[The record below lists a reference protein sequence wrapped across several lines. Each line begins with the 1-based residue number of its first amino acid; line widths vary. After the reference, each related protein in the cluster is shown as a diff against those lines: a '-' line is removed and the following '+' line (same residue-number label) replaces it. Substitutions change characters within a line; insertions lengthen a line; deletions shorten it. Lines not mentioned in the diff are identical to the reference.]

1 MGRTGGAAARGFG
14 KGTAVVRGPR
24 GIPSV
29 VSATATVGG
38 LDLAWTNGDATAQT
52 RIYNGATLLATANAA
67 ATTYSV
73 TGLTGATAYT
83 LTVKHFK
90 DSVDSVG
97 ANFNSTTTSLA
108 SPNSLSISSTG
119 VSFSA
124 PDVLASITLNWA
136 NGDASAQTRIYSG
149 VTLVATANAAATSY
163 SVTDTLGASVSYTV
177 YHYKN
182 SIESP
187 SNSSTS
193 GTAASYGTLNF
204 GPGSHSFIF
213 PTTWNA
219 SNNSIT
225 VIGGGGSGENGET
238 GPGNGGGGGGS
249 GYKDTRTNVASGG
262 GTTYTLTVGSSGK
275 STNDGYGS
283 RDGGTSYFTNA
294 PSGGTIQGDG
304 GYAASGASGG
314 SGQYTGGAGGTD
326 VYRHGGSGA
335 GTGGNGTSGN
345 NPNDP
350 GNTPPGGAASSPGG
364 SGGNGGPFL
373 NGWQGGSGDSGD
385 NGGGGGGG
393 ASGYN
398 NGAAPGNGARG
409 GEGLISITWGA

>member
-38 LDLAWTNGDATAQT
+38 LDLVWTNTDATAQT

-73 TGLTGATAYT
+73 TGLSGATAYT

-149 VTLVATANAAATSY
+149 ATLVATANAAATSY

-225 VIGGGGSGENGET
+225 VIGGGGSGEDGAV
-238 GPGNGGGGGGS
+238 GPGDGGGGGGS
-249 GYKDTRTNVASGG
+249 GYKETRTNAASGG

-275 STNDGYGS
+275 STNDGGS
-283 RDGGTSYFTNA
+283 RDGGTSYFMYA

-314 SGQYTGGAGGTD
+314 SGQYTGGAGSSN
-326 VYRHGGSGA
+326 VYRGGGGGA
-335 GTGGNGTSGN
+335 GTGGNGTNGN
-345 NPNDP
+345 DSW
-350 GNTPPGGAASSPGG
+350 GGAGGAASSPGG
-364 SGGNGGPFL
+364 PGGNGGGFL
-373 NGWQGGSGDSGD
+373 NGWQGGSGQSGD
-385 NGGGGGGG
+385 SGGGGGGG
-393 ASGYN
+393 ASGFN
-398 NGAAPGNGARG
+398 NGASPGNGARG